1 MNIGVSIENSTLY
14 LVADEGN
21 DKKISFHKTS
31 IKLRKTDND
40 ISSGYIWDQVEDA
53 EFKNTFL
60 GAEKIA
66 LSIPAGICY
75 TKKISLETRLTEGE
89 KDYHAWIAGKHLPG
103 DLSKYIYGF
112 IPLAE
117 SDVAN
122 KIVVLFY
129 ATLSDQFWP
138 IFYAVIKDESYDRVC
153 LMPEY
158 TGLSFLLRKS
168 LGTVGDIQAGMVN
181 VGVGGAAALFIRGDR
196 IISNRYLSRR
206 ARETEELKTDLET
219 YFLSLIDP
227 EKHADIF
234 IAGKENLPVFDFE
247 GDVSMK
253 YNRMS
258 AGFISA
264 LGSVEYISAGGKCEL
279 QADN

>member
-1 MNIGVSIENSTLY
+1 MNIGVSIENGTLF
-14 LVADEGN
+14 LAADEGDCKN
-21 DKKISFHKTS
+21 TSFHKS
-31 IKLRKTDND
+31 AIRLSNSDNE
-40 ISSGYIWDQVEDA
+40 ISSGYVWDQIEDE
-53 EFKNTFL
+53 EFRNVFQ

-75 TKKISLETRLTEGE
+75 TKKISLERRLIKSE
-89 KDYHAWIAGKHLPG
+89 KDYRDWIAGKHLPG

-112 IPLAE
+112 IPLDE
-117 SDVAN
+117 SDMEN
-122 KIVVLFY
+122 KIAVLFY
-129 ATLSDQFWP
+129 ATLSDHFWP
-138 IFYAVIKDESYDRVC
+138 LFYAVIRDESYDRVC

-168 LGTVGDIQAGMVN
+168 LGPAGDIQGGMVN
-181 VGVGGAAALFIRGDR
+181 IGANGAAAVFIRSGR
-196 IISNRYLSRR
+196 VISNRYFLRR
-206 ARETEELKTDLET
+206 VGETEDLKTDLET
-219 YFLSLIDP
+219 YLLSLMEP
-227 EKHADIF
+227 EEHADIF

-247 GDVSMK
+247 GDVSVK

-279 QADN
+279 PADN